1 MSVISYSKFLL
12 YALSRLLN
20 VFLGGWSG
28 EMLSARAYRL
38 SKKSQF
44 WFLSVCILDT
54 IFFWEDRHCY
64 HTFLFEL
71 ENKDRPSEYH

>member
-1 MSVISYSKFLL
+1 MSFITAILVSF
-12 YALSRLLN
+12 SRVLN

-44 WFLSVCILDT
+44 WLLAVCILDT

-64 HTFLFEL
+64 NTFLFEL